1 MLLVANG
8 TCRSLTSAST
18 FRSPPPPESGEP
30 GFCVCRRLRL
40 LDAASLAW
48 MMRESG
54 TPSLVSEN
62 LKSFSPS
69 YQGNRS
75 PTGFTVTMERR
86 QRLTTAPHLKESR
99 ETEASDQSKH
109 PLRPCS
115 RNCFP
120 AVCELTQPSPSSSR
134 LGSWRP
140 RPQQEQ
146 LVMCCSSRLE
156 RVPHG
161 SDLRLRSQDGKSKKE
176 EAPTLL
182 ASQPAYWWPGIQMP
196 AKISWTEQWQL
207 DQLS

>member
-120 AVCELTQPSPSSSR
+120 AVCELTQPSPR
-134 LGSWRP
+134 LKSHGQNSGNWTSYL
-140 RPQQEQ
+140 RPQD
-146 LVMCCSSRLE
+146 
-156 RVPHG
+156 G
-161 SDLRLRSQDGKSKKE
+161 SHMMKMTEPQALRS
-176 EAPTLL
+176 
-182 ASQPAYWWPGIQMP
+182 
-196 AKISWTEQWQL
+196 
-207 DQLS
+207 